1 MIVTLVSKK
10 GGRKINEDAA
20 GRAKKN
26 GIVCVVLA
34 DGLGGHNGGSVAS
47 RLAVETVIDAFNKKP
62 VLSEE
67 GIRQYISMAN
77 DAIMARADTDE
88 DYGHMSSTIAVL
100 LIKGKK
106 AVWGNVGDTRL
117 YRFHHNR
124 IEEVTE
130 DHSLAFIDF
139 MCGDI
144 EYDDIRRSPYQNK
157 LTSALGIASGEMNIS
172 RMTDID
178 NYTSFLLCTDGW
190 WEYVSDE
197 DMEDTLKASGSGKEW
212 ITRML
217 RIRESA
223 APEVS
228 DNYSA
233 AAVVM

>member
-1 MIVTLVSKK
+1 MLVTVVSKK
-10 GGRKINEDAA
+10 GGRRINEDAA
-20 GRAKKN
+20 GRTKKK

-34 DGLGGHNGGSVAS
+34 DGLGGHYGGSIAS
-47 RLAVETVIDAFNKKP
+47 GLAVETVLAAFNEKP
-62 VLSEE
+62 IFSAE
-67 GIRQYISMAN
+67 GVRQYISLAN
-77 DAIMARADTDE
+77 NAIMARADADE
-88 DYGHMSSTIAVL
+88 KYGHMSSTIAVL

-130 DHSLAFIDF
+130 DHSLAFMNF
-139 MCGDI
+139 MNGEI
-144 EYDDIRRSPYQNK
+144 EYDDIRTSPDQNK

-172 RMTDID
+172 KVIDID

-197 DMEDTLKASGSGKEW
+197 DMEDTLKNSQSGKEW
-212 ITRML
+212 ITKMIE
-217 RIRESA
+217 IRDDA
-223 APEVS
+223 APAGS

-233 AAVVM
+233 AAVVI